1 MFWAEKSP
9 TSQKANPLDLD
20 VKFIKFH
27 IQIAI
32 QVFCVVLSVDFEVPS
47 THATTQMFFHLTAST
62 TTRTSVHFSLGNS
75 IFTLHACMTSVPTKL
90 QQARKNGTAQM
101 RDFWNVDHVAAV
113 QLWDGGHYS
122 SSSLTHSLLTMRKH
136 DMSGSKHLM
145 WNPWTFTMRK
155 LDLHQNAQYWKDICQ
170 PGICFPSLC
179 RTLCASLRL
188 ENLWVG
194 AVRGLKMG
202 STVSFPIVIGM
213 IVTYQPEF
221 HEALISGGSLNPPKS
236 MNMNIKLLLAEITFC
251 SYSWTEL

>member
-145 WNPWTFTMRK
+145 WNVK
-155 LDLHQNAQYWKDICQ
+155 
-170 PGICFPSLC
+170 SLNFYNEEAGFASK
-179 RTLCASLRL
+179 CAVLKGYLSAW
-188 ENLWVG
+188 NLF
-194 AVRGLKMG
+194 
-202 STVSFPIVIGM
+202 SFPLQDFVCKFETGKFM
-213 IVTYQPEF
+213 
-221 HEALISGGSLNPPKS
+221 GWGSERVKNGKHS
-236 MNMNIKLLLAEITFC
+236 
-251 SYSWTEL
+251 